1 MQQIFHTTASPEEYW
16 QLGKEFAFPDPPG
29 SCPICRAGLPLKK
42 HGFYRRN
49 SHFGHRPRRIL
60 IRRYRC
66 RFCGRTVSLLPSFC
80 LPYFQYALEL
90 IYQALEYV
98 LLKSFPLRGCLAL
111 FRERFK
117 ELYWEPA
124 HLRFY
129 VRRFLAVLPRLKL
142 VLRQMLAEAILP
154 GEGTKR
160 EQAAKMLQVLASP
173 GDIKTFSAKFY
184 AHSGYCFLSPL
195 RRLV

>member
-1 MQQIFHTTASPEEYW
+1 MQQIFHTPASPEEYW
-16 QLGKEFAFPDPPG
+16 QLGKEFAFPDPPEA
-29 SCPICRAGLPLKK
+29 CPFCRTGLPLKK

-49 SHFGHRPRRIL
+49 SIPGELPRRIL

-66 RFCGRTVSLLPSFC
+66 CFCGHTVSFLPSFC

-98 LLKSFPLRGCLAL
+98 LLKSFPLRRCLAL
-111 FRERFK
+111 FRELFK

-129 VRRFLAVLPRLKL
+129 LRRFLAVLPRLKL
-142 VLRQMLAEAILP
+142 VLRQMFPEINLP
-154 GEGTKR
+154 GEEDKR
-160 EQAAKMLQVLASP
+160 QEAAKMLGVLAGL
-173 GDIKTFSAKFY
+173 GDIQSFSARFY
-184 AHSGYCFLSPL
+184 ATCGHCFFSPL